1 MYLIHLNQEE
11 TMAEIFSVLE
21 LELSTWLLC
30 FRLEI
35 DLGWDCLDMNN
46 FYRAIQDHKFC
57 KILHNPLLNYK
68 RFSRNT
74 SCSYSLCHLR
84 GYPSTSLSQFW
95 VHEYLLPRSMSR
107 WENHICPIPLW
118 YVLWNLEHVFKW
130 KLPINING
138 YQLLT

>member
-11 TMAEIFSVLE
+11 TMAEIFSVGSWSYQHGSFDRPGLG
-21 LELSTWLLC
+21 LSWHEYFLSCNT
-30 FRLEI
+30 
-35 DLGWDCLDMNN
+35 GS
-46 FYRAIQDHKFC
+46 Q
-57 KILHNPLLNYK
+57 ILHNPLLNYK